1 MARNGSNYD
10 TEMPRVFQKLIIEEY
25 YDEGIRT
32 MARTHVIRELQ
43 KKEFYTCSFPA
54 RELSQ
59 TKAGRKQ
66 WKFSYLD
73 GSQSQILIAR
83 TVITDVYTAEYD
95 PLTGLYNRQAFY
107 RHVRVILD
115 ASQERRFVM
124 LRCDIDRFKAYN
136 DMYGAQAG
144 DRLLASFGREIR
156 RHIWPETAVFGHIN
170 ADHFVPCCHWRSF
183 LLQNGETVMHVG

>member
-66 WKFSYLD
+66 WKFSL
-73 GSQSQILIAR
+73 
-83 TVITDVYTAEYD
+83 TDSE
-95 PLTGLYNRQAFY
+95 
-107 RHVRVILD
+107 
-115 ASQERRFVM
+115 
-124 LRCDIDRFKAYN
+124 
-136 DMYGAQAG
+136 
-144 DRLLASFGREIR
+144 
-156 RHIWPETAVFGHIN
+156 
-170 ADHFVPCCHWRSF
+170 
-183 LLQNGETVMHVG
+183 GELCEQGCLV